1 MMRVSELY
9 LHPVKSCGGHAVERV
24 ALDPQGPRGD
34 RRWMVTDPTGQFLT
48 QRELARMA
56 LIQVG
61 VTDSGITLRAPGF
74 DTLTVMTPPQ
84 EQASERLVTVW
95 RDQCRALLADA
106 AANQWFSDFLQRPA
120 QLVHLPDSSRRPVDP
135 RYATASD
142 QVSFADGFP
151 LLLIG
156 AASLDELNSRLDQ
169 PVSMRRFR
177 PNLVVSG
184 GAAFAEDGWRRLRI
198 GTITFRVAKPCAR
211 CAIPGIDPDSGQTT
225 TEPLRTLAR
234 FRRRDGVIY
243 FGQNLLHDGPGT
255 LTVGD
260 PVELLE

>member
-1 MMRVSELY
+1 
-9 LHPVKSCGGHAVERV
+9 
-24 ALDPQGPRGD
+24 
-34 RRWMVTDPTGQFLT
+34 
-48 QRELARMA
+48 
-56 LIQVG
+56 
-61 VTDSGITLRAPGF
+61 
-74 DTLTVMTPPQ
+74 
-84 EQASERLVTVW
+84 
-95 RDQCRALLADA
+95 
-106 AANQWFSDFLQRPA
+106 
-120 QLVHLPDSSRRPVDP
+120 LPDSSRRPVDP

-225 TEPLRTLAR
+225 AEPLRTLAR